1 MEGLLSPYSF
11 LWDTGEDLA
20 LWVEQ
25 ADGSAV
31 ALINEGTPLEVIR
44 DLNWRGMRQQALLH
58 ALMAE
63 VVL

>member
-1 MEGLLSPYSF
+1 